1 MTPEVDVQSER
12 RPATQAPFGGPV
24 EGGMMSDVAM
34 EQQAFGVGDSRDP
47 RGDMPGGPQ
56 NATVSIGLVHSA
68 TLGGDADME
77 VMLLAADT
85 ALYRAKAEGR
95 NRVVVG

>member
-1 MTPEVDVQSER
+1 MGGEEFAVVLPGVS
-12 RPATQAPFGGPV
+12 PAEAH
-24 EGGMMSDVAM
+24 AM
-34 EQQAFGVGDSRDP
+34 AEHLRKAVEQQAFGVGDSRDP